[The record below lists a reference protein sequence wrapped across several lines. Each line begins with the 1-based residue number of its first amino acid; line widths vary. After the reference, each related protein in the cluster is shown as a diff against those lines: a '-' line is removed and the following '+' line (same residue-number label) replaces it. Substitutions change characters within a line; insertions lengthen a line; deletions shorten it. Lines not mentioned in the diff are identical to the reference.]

1 MRRFNIDIGRVI
13 MVPVFAFFV
22 TTYLITFYNYI
33 IDLYPINS
41 TKILRITHLSLLLC
55 FNVLIIFLYLLRSRA
70 QLSSNSLAANTI
82 AILGTFLPLFLAF
95 LSRPESINPT
105 AVLAGDFFII
115 AGMAF
120 SVYSVTHLGKNFSI
134 IPQARNLVQSG
145 PYKFVRHPLYL
156 GELISSAGL
165 VLAAVTFSMILYFVC
180 LVICQVYRALQEE
193 KILTNVFP
201 EYHNYRS
208 KTARFLPGIY

>member
-22 TTYLITFYNYI
+22 TINLITFYNYI
-33 IDLYPINS
+33 IYLYPINS
-41 TKILRITHLSLLLC
+41 TKILRVTHLSLLLC

-115 AGMAF
+115 AGMGF

-134 IPQARNLVQSG
+134 IPEARKLVHSG
-145 PYKFVRHPLYL
+145 PYKFIRHPLYL
-156 GELISSAGL
+156 GELVSSLGV
-165 VLAAVTFSMILYFVC
+165 VLATVTASRMILFLFMVG
-180 LVICQVYRALQEE
+180 CQVYRALQEE

-201 EYHNYRS
+201 EYQNYRS

>member
-1 MRRFNIDIGRVI
+1 

-22 TTYLITFYNYI
+22 TINLITFYNYI

-82 AILGTFLPLFLAF
+82 AILGTFLPLFLSF

-156 GELISSAGL
+156 GELISSVGL

-201 EYHNYRS
+201 EYQNYRS

>member
-1 MRRFNIDIGRVI
+1 MRRFKIDIGRVI

-22 TTYLITFYNYI
+22 TINLITFYNYI

-82 AILGTFLPLFLAF
+82 AILGTFLPLFLSF

-156 GELISSAGL
+156 GELISSVGL

-201 EYHNYRS
+201 EYQNYRS

>member
-1 MRRFNIDIGRVI
+1 MRRFKIDIGRVI

-22 TTYLITFYNYI
+22 TINLITFYNYI

-41 TKILRITHLSLLLC
+41 TKIFRLTHLSLLLC

-82 AILGTFLPLFLAF
+82 AILGTFLPLFLSF

-105 AVLAGDFFII
+105 AVLAGDIFII

-120 SVYSVTHLGKNFSI
+120 SVYSVPHLGKNFSI

-156 GELISSAGL
+156 GELISSVGL

-193 KILTNVFP
+193 KILTSVFP